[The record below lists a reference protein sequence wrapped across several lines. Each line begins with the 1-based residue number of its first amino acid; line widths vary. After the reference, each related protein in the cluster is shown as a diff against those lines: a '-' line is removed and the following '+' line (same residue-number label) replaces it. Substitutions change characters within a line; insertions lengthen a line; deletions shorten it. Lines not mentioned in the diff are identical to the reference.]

1 MAVADVSWEGP
12 RMSERAATSP
22 NLTGQGRIPAVLSV
36 VTELIAWVTVP
47 WGLAHHSVVWSVV
60 SLLVLIGLPAV
71 FGTPGDKKQVMVAV
85 PGVVTIAFM
94 VMQLAGA
101 VWGAEMMLPRWAL
114 AAVCVLA
121 VVTIVAEIPRWRW
134 LVSAHAS

>member
-1 MAVADVSWEGP
+1 
-12 RMSERAATSP
+12 
-22 NLTGQGRIPAVLSV
+22 
-36 VTELIAWVTVP
+36 
-47 WGLAHHSVVWSVV
+47 VVWSVV